1 MIRRLLANAL
11 ATAALST
18 IAVGTLGAMAVPGQ
32 AAVQGAKTVKAC
44 KLLKASEISQAF
56 GGATVAPGETGTSTV
71 LSNECNFDVS
81 ASGDVPSGTVTVHV
95 MSPRGK
101 IAFKAHEKGTFGF
114 QTVAGEKGVL
124 YWDKTGSSEMLKG
137 DTLVGVQGVFIG
149 DTLPIQQHDA
159 QAEVIALNKIAVK
172 RA

>member
-1 MIRRLLANAL
+1 MIRRFL
-11 ATAALST
+11 ATAAAST
-18 IAVGTLGAMAVPGQ
+18 VALVTLGAAALPGQ
-32 AAVQGAKTVKAC
+32 AVTPSAKAVKAC

-56 GGATVAPGETGTSTV
+56 GGATVTPGDAGTNTVIST
-71 LSNECNFDVS
+71 ECNYDVA
-81 ASGDVPSGTVTVHV
+81 ASGDIPSGTVTVHV

-101 IAFKAHEKGTFGF
+101 VAFKAHEKGTFGF
-114 QTVAGEKGVL
+114 QPVAGEKGVL

-159 QAEVIALNKIAVK
+159 QAQVIQLNQIAVK